1 MENPA
6 EWSTPKLVG
15 ARVKRREDRRFLTG
29 RGTYV
34 DDYRSPGLLHVAF
47 LRSPHAHAQL
57 KHIETAA
64 ARAIPGVV
72 AVVTGAE
79 LARMA
84 KPVRAESRM
93 SQYRATNFPPL
104 AIDKVRY
111 VGEAVAVV
119 VAENRY
125 LAEDA
130 LEDIL
135 VDYEPLPAVVDATAA
150 CASEPG
156 AVILHD
162 EAGSNVLLAR
172 EFSQGD
178 VEAAMARADVH
189 VRDRFRFH
197 RHAVVCMENR
207 GCVAEF
213 HNSSGE
219 LILRSATQCPGLLRD
234 ALADLLDMPEHLVRV
249 IAPDV
254 GGGFGAKSSL
264 YPEELTIC
272 ALARMLSRPIKWISD
287 RREDL
292 LTSTQAWDEVVEAEL
307 ALRADGTI
315 LGLRAEV
322 TSDIGAYSIYPWTAS
337 VEPIQAISFLPGPY
351 RVSNYTARVRGVAT
365 CKAPMGPYRGVG
377 RPVTTF
383 VMEGLMDRA
392 ARQLDM
398 DPVALRLH
406 NYIREEDF
414 PYRTP
419 SGIVWDQ
426 ASLTSCMDKAL
437 ETLDYPALQT
447 WRTQARAEGRWVG
460 IGFATYIEL
469 TGVGSAIPASPGAA
483 ISTGTEA
490 AFLRVDPSGTVTI
503 AFSLAPQGQGNETT
517 LAQVVAD
524 ELGVPMADVRVVCGD
539 TAMAPHG
546 TGTYASRSAVLAGGA
561 AILAGRDLKAKALK
575 IAAHLLEANLDDLD
589 LRGGRVTVQ
598 GSPDRG
604 VSFQE
609 IAQAAYG
616 GLRRLPPEVEP
627 GLEVTR
633 FYDPYYGTASS
644 ATHVVAAEV
653 DRDTYAI
660 TLHRY
665 VVVEDC
671 GRLINPLIVD
681 GQVRGGVAQGIG
693 AALYEEVIYDAGG
706 QLLSGTLMDYLVP
719 SASEVIEMEIHHLET
734 PSPTTL
740 GGFRGM
746 GEGGTIGAPA
756 AIANAVS
763 DALATFGIEIHEMP
777 ITPDRLLHL
786 VRLATGPSS
795 KIMGDVS

>member
-1 MENPA
+1 MENTT
-6 EWSTPKLVG
+6 EWSTPKFVG
-15 ARVKRREDRRFLTG
+15 ARVLRREDRRFLTG
-29 RGTYV
+29 HGTYV
-34 DDYRSPGLLHVAF
+34 DDYRPPGLLHAAF
-47 LRSPHAHAQL
+47 LRSPHAHARL
-57 KHIETAA
+57 GHIETAN
-64 ARAIPGVV
+64 ARDMPGVV
-72 AVVTGAE
+72 AVVTGAD
-79 LARMA
+79 LVRMA
-84 KPVRAESRM
+84 KPVRAKSRM
-93 SQYRATNFPPL
+93 SQYRETGFPPL
-104 AIDKVRY
+104 ALGKVRY

-119 VAENRY
+119 VAESRY
-125 LAEDA
+125 VAEDA
-130 LEDIL
+130 LEEIR
-135 VDYEPLPAVVDATAA
+135 VDYEPLPAVSDATAA
-150 CASEPG
+150 CEPE

-162 EAGSNVLLAR
+162 EVASNVLLAR
-172 EFSQGD
+172 EFSRGD
-178 VEAAMARADVH
+178 AEAAMAGAE
-189 VRDRFRFH
+189 VRVRERFRFH
-197 RHAVVCMENR
+197 RHAAVCMENR
-207 GCVAEF
+207 GCVAEY
-213 HNSSGE
+213 HRGRGE
-219 LILRSATQCPGLLRD
+219 LTLRSATQCPGLLRD

-264 YPEELTIC
+264 YPEELTVC
-272 ALARMLSRPIKWISD
+272 ALACMLSRPVKWISD

-315 LGLRAEV
+315 IGLRAEV
-322 TSDIGAYSIYPWTAS
+322 ISDVGAYSIYPWTAS

-351 RVSNYTARVRGVAT
+351 RVSDYAARVRGVAT

-392 ARQLDM
+392 ARQLGM
-398 DPVALRLH
+398 DPVALRLR

-414 PYRTP
+414 PYHTP

-426 ASLTSCMDKAL
+426 ASLTPCMDKVVEVVDYAAL
-437 ETLDYPALQT
+437 KM
-447 WRTQARAEGRWVG
+447 WRDQARDEGRWVG

-490 AFLRVDPSGTVTI
+490 AFLRADPSGTVTT

-524 ELGVPMADVRVVCGD
+524 EIGVPIQDVRVVCGD
-539 TAMAPHG
+539 TAVAPHG

-561 AILAGRDLKAKALK
+561 AILAGRDLRAKALQ
-575 IAAHLLEANLDDLD
+575 IAAHLLEANRDDLD
-589 LRGGRVTVQ
+589 LQQGRVTVQ

-604 VSFQE
+604 VSFRE
-609 IAQAAYG
+609 VAQAAYG

-627 GLEVTR
+627 GLEMTR

-644 ATHVVAAEV
+644 ATHVVAVEV
-653 DRDTYAI
+653 DRDTYDV

-693 AALYEEVIYDAGG
+693 AALYEEVIYDQGG

-763 DALATFGIEIHEMP
+763 DALSPLGIEINEIP
-777 ITPDRLLHL
+777 ITPERLMQR
-786 VRLATGPSS
+786 VRAAASFS
-795 KIMGDVS
+795 

>member
-1 MENPA
+1 MENTT
-6 EWSTPKLVG
+6 EWSTPKFVG
-15 ARVKRREDRRFLTG
+15 ARVLRREDRRFLTG
-29 RGTYV
+29 HGTYV
-34 DDYRSPGLLHVAF
+34 DDYRPPGLLHAAF
-47 LRSPHAHAQL
+47 LRSPHAHARL
-57 KHIETAA
+57 GHIETAN
-64 ARAIPGVV
+64 ARDMPGVV
-72 AVVTGAE
+72 AVVTGAD
-79 LARMA
+79 LVRMA
-84 KPVRAESRM
+84 KPVRAKSRM
-93 SQYRATNFPPL
+93 SQYRETGFPPL
-104 AIDKVRY
+104 ALGKVRY

-119 VAENRY
+119 VAESRY
-125 LAEDA
+125 VAEDA
-130 LEDIL
+130 LEEIR
-135 VDYEPLPAVVDATAA
+135 VDYEPLPAVSDATAA
-150 CASEPG
+150 CEPE

-162 EAGSNVLLAR
+162 EVASNVLLAR
-172 EFSQGD
+172 EFSRGD
-178 VEAAMARADVH
+178 AEAAMAGAE
-189 VRDRFRFH
+189 VRVRERFRFH
-197 RHAVVCMENR
+197 RHAAVCMENR
-207 GCVAEF
+207 GCVAEY
-213 HNSSGE
+213 HRGRGE
-219 LILRSATQCPGLLRD
+219 LTLRSATQCPGLLRD

-264 YPEELTIC
+264 YPEELTVC
-272 ALARMLSRPIKWISD
+272 ALACMLSRPVKWISD

-315 LGLRAEV
+315 IGLRAEV
-322 TSDIGAYSIYPWTAS
+322 ISDVGAYSIYPWTAS

-351 RVSNYTARVRGVAT
+351 RVSDYAARVRGVAT

-392 ARQLDM
+392 ARQLGM
-398 DPVALRLH
+398 DPVALRLR

-414 PYRTP
+414 PYHTP

-426 ASLTSCMDKAL
+426 ASLTPCMDKVVEVVDYAAL
-437 ETLDYPALQT
+437 KM
-447 WRTQARAEGRWVG
+447 WRDQARDEGRWVG

-490 AFLRVDPSGTVTI
+490 AFLRADPSGTVTT

-524 ELGVPMADVRVVCGD
+524 EIGVPMQDVRVVCGD
-539 TAMAPHG
+539 TAVAPHG

-561 AILAGRDLKAKALK
+561 AILAGRDLRAKALQ
-575 IAAHLLEANLDDLD
+575 IAAHLLEANRDDLD
-589 LRGGRVTVQ
+589 LQQGRVTVQ

-604 VSFQE
+604 VSFRE
-609 IAQAAYG
+609 VAQAAYG

-627 GLEVTR
+627 GLEMTR

-644 ATHVVAAEV
+644 ATHVVAVEV
-653 DRDTYAI
+653 DRDTYDV

-693 AALYEEVIYDAGG
+693 AALYEEVIYDQGG

-763 DALATFGIEIHEMP
+763 DALSPLGIEINEIP
-777 ITPDRLLHL
+777 ITPERLMQR
-786 VRLATGPSS
+786 VRAAASFS
-795 KIMGDVS
+795 